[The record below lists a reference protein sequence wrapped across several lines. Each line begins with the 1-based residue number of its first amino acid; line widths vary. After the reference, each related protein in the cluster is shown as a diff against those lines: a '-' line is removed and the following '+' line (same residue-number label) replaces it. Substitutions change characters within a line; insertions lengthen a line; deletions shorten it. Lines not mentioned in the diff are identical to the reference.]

1 MRLLAHINYPD
12 NTSKHLKCQVCKVF
26 HDKMKQMAIKQ
37 DIKKWYDSELKGHS
51 FIYKF
56 FYIGISVVIYGI
68 GIVML
73 CAIVFY
79 LFTGVSNFFSGGN
92 SKGSSGR
99 GVRCAEYEWDS
110 HGGRTCIEP
119 ESEEDYYD
127 EMYDKYIEEQE
138 RLREDE
144 YYEDRYEDY
153 FYDE

>member
-1 MRLLAHINYPD
+1 MRLLAHINYSD

-26 HDKMKQMAIKQ
+26 HGKMKQMAIKQ
-37 DIKKWYDSELKGHS
+37 DIKKWYNSELKGHS
-51 FIYKF
+51 LIYKVL
-56 FYIGISVVIYGI
+56 YIGGGIIIYGL
-68 GIVML
+68 GIITL
-73 CAIVFY
+73 CFLAY
-79 LFTGVSNFFSGGN
+79 GALTGLSGMFSNKN
-92 SKGSSGR
+92 SSHR

-138 RLREDE
+138 RQREDE